1 MTMAAYDSDMWDCEL
16 CDGGNNADWRHTA
29 HRQLFA
35 RAFRINRRS
44 GKMLLIFVGCDMQT
58 HRLRYRLARFRH
70 NVAHGIPNC
79 WHCLH
84 WFPNWTKENTN
95 KKNCVSLLWR
105 GWRCIWRLCDDGDG
119 PMLVYQPWLW
129 NGSLWNLAAWSESRC
144 LHWRRVIKKRGICG
158 EFVREFFCLR
168 WSLDYMIWQ
177 TKFWRWFCL
186 RYSQICWM
194 HAL

>member
-1 MTMAAYDSDMWDCEL
+1 MPTGDTPHTDSCSPAHSEST
-16 CDGGNNADWRHTA
+16 DGREKCCWFLLDATCRHTA
-29 HRQLFA
+29 SAIVSRDSDTMWLMEYQ
-35 RAFRINRRS
+35 I
-44 GKMLLIFVGCDMQT
+44 VGIVCIGFQIEQKKTQT
-58 HRLRYRLARFRH
+58 
-70 NVAHGIPNC
+70 
-79 WHCLH
+79 
-84 WFPNWTKENTN
+84 